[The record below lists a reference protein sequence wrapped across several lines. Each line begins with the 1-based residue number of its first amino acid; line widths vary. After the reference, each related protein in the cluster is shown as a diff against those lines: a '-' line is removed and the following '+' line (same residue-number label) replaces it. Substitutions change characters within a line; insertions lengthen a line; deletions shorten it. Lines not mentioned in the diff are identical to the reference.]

1 MSKELSESLLPSSP
15 LTAGES
21 KLFFGVSS
29 TSKVVIHYWSN
40 FDSGDHLIHEM
51 EVTQMSHI
59 LDIIVDSIQKF
70 NLAIKN
76 PSEYQLRMANGSGK
90 PKTSMPAFDVAIN
103 ALETGTT
110 RFALCL
116 KKVEKKE
123 EFETVGES
131 SPLLPRDD
139 PQVKEKKEDG
149 HKNQEKVEAPRQSL
163 QQSGKPRRRFCCCF
177 YTE

>member
-1 MSKELSESLLPSSP
+1 MSKELSDSLLPSSP

-29 TSKVVIHYWSN
+29 TSKVVVHYWSN

-59 LDIIVDSIQKF
+59 LDIIVDSIQNFDLTRKSP
-70 NLAIKN
+70 NDYL
-76 PSEYQLRMANGSGK
+76 LRMANSSGK
-90 PKTSMPAFDVAIN
+90 PKTSMPAFDVGIN
-103 ALETGTT
+103 AIETGTT
-110 RFALCL
+110 RFALCF
-116 KKVEKKE
+116 KGGEKKE

-131 SPLLPRDD
+131 SPLLPPD
-139 PQVKEKKEDG
+139 PLPQKEKKEV
-149 HKNQEKVEAPRQSL
+149 KEKAKEPRESL
-163 QQSGKPRRRFCCCF
+163 QQSGKQRRRFCCCF